1 MAGLHKEDEKSL
13 QQMWDEAQI
22 RFDRMTENNLKRS
35 QVRSLG
41 EAVGVLDTKADAE
54 EADASTRRQRLKTI
68 ASGALEFV
76 ELVGGIAAQGAS
88 TVFGPATLCFGA
100 AKLLM
105 DIPAKISKFHQDL
118 ERLFGEISTFSK
130 QFKIFSRVEQFT
142 EVDND
147 LRRCIH
153 KLMICFVDMCA
164 ISIKQLNR
172 SRWGRI
178 KDGTRIGLF
187 NSDSGVLA
195 KLEEFKGLI
204 AYQSRICD
212 GLTWES
218 ALKTEKGV
226 EVLKQNMTRSQ
237 ELMEESA
244 EELAATHEDVKIIK
258 AAVSKDSAERIDR
271 IRDKLGIP
279 SDRDADADKEFRSI
293 RPDRLQGTGAWLKEL
308 EAYSKWIDFESK
320 TNPLLMLIGDGNSG
334 KSHLM
339 SAMLDEQ
346 KDIHDNTVPGY
357 RRVAC
362 ASYGFERNEKS
373 AREGAGKGSR
383 LSILALKLMVIQ
395 IALQD
400 AVYSKYL
407 ESNLKSKALSFTQD
421 ISAIDLVKELFPPP
435 KLPSS
440 VDAVYLLFFD
450 GVDRLPPDEGKQ
462 LSEALLTIKSPN
474 FRIAVTT
481 TEAVSDSLNIP
492 LESSSPI
499 SKIHVADHNEQDIRR
514 YIEAEIRGHEDLNSE
529 DPTILRIANTIRDRL
544 PRVANGN
551 FGNVHQIVEIVTDA
565 VKTSSETDINSIEE
579 LISQESLENMDKTS
593 ERVIDELDET
603 LNAQEIEQ
611 LNELLIWVIYGLEFM
626 SVEELRAAGLLR
638 TTKTPLQKLGNK
650 IREKYASVLR
660 IESDEDGQETVYMRN
675 EGLESFIQSM
685 KRPKE
690 GRDLEMSDDPR
701 ISMSITFHNVKM
713 SKARRFL
720 WDLNEKVTFDRFE
733 FGAPSSEHDSKSKIN
748 ANPADGHLTLTRRCL
763 AILLRSTGDNILGR
777 YAVQYLPDH
786 LLALMGEVQG
796 GTITLEER
804 KEVVEDLISVL
815 QRPECLD
822 RDLTNSFLR
831 WGCWTDP
838 APFAAWLNDFDST
851 KHLKRT
857 DREWLNAIK
866 SAQPE
871 LIIHDIA
878 LMIARHWLLDTR
890 WPTNISFQWI
900 DQFLDATSRSIG
912 KVDNP
917 NTEGDDNA
925 TVDLPPDAE
934 SPNQAPEVDD
944 VLATG
949 IAARIQRA
957 NSWIEKEVPTRE
969 RIGLWYERLGST
981 YLFYDLHSLA
991 KERFL
996 EAKRQ
1001 GDPSWRTSAG
1011 LASTYA
1017 YGDSDKKAAVQE
1029 MEFAFAL
1036 FREEKDRSKEET
1048 EEFVKHLR
1056 IAARWQNGLGNFD
1069 DSIDK
1074 LREAVKLEPRSFA
1087 SHDDLLKTY
1096 HHAKQEL
1103 EALNFLK
1110 EMIEDQNT
1118 HLNGIPLG
1126 SLYLEYAT
1134 WFDPVESF
1142 EAIFRT
1148 AKDDDVS
1155 NVAFKALDDVL
1166 QHARSEKR
1174 DESLPQLLLCHG
1186 VVSARHSI
1194 AANRLETAL
1203 SHWMECYE
1211 LGRNVDAVLLPMSSR
1226 TAAQCIFNHHF
1237 AIAKRRLAANAEANG
1252 GLPRPVDP
1260 VFRLDGMFNSDV
1272 FRFPLARV
1280 YSLSGNND
1288 LAKKLL
1294 LNDMRDG
1301 LDILSDEDPDNDYW
1315 GYSRIANILVHIGD
1329 DLNALSG
1336 YSLRGPSGRH
1346 TANLGK
1352 HNDVESTSK
1361 AVPENSGTEQGPL
1374 QTDDGKAATNDR
1386 SNGEADKGKD
1396 EPCHFTCDGGCGKT
1410 LTYADTLWCCK
1421 VCADVQFEDACF
1433 AKLQN
1438 GTLTRLVCSFD
1449 HAWLEM
1455 PSWVDEFKATGKDR
1469 VRVGG
1474 EMVGGQRIGGEIIP
1488 ASEWL
1493 DSIRV
1498 MWGIEKPTKKEE
1510 PEPELESGVR
1520 KNGTPRQSLP
1530 SSPDPGHPMNS
1541 QGFARSSTFGY
1552 FDTKHTQ

>member
-1 MAGLHKEDEKSL
+1 MASLHGEDEKSL
-13 QQMWDEAQI
+13 QQMWDEAQT
-22 RFDRMTENNLKRS
+22 RFERMTEKSLKRS
-35 QVRSLG
+35 QIRSLR
-41 EAVGVLDTKADAE
+41 EAVGVLDTSSDAE
-54 EADASTRRQRLKTI
+54 EADTSIKRQRLKAI

-76 ELVGGIAAQGAS
+76 QLVGGIAAQGAS
-88 TVFGPATLCFGA
+88 IVFGPATVCFSA
-100 AKLLM
+100 AKMLM
-105 DIPAKISKFHQDL
+105 DIPAKISKFHEDL

-147 LRRCIH
+147 LRKCIH

-164 ISIKQLNR
+164 ISIKHLNR
-172 SRWGRI
+172 SIWGRI
-178 KDGTRIGLF
+178 KDGTKVGLF
-187 NSDSGVLA
+187 NNDSGVLA
-195 KLEEFKGLI
+195 KLEEFKVLI

-212 GLTWES
+212 GETWES

-226 EVLKQNMTRSQ
+226 EVLKQNMKTSQ
-237 ELMEESA
+237 KLMEESA
-244 EELAATHEDVKIIK
+244 EELAATHEDVRIIK

-293 RPDRLQGTGAWLKEL
+293 RLDRLEGTGAWLKEL
-308 EAYSKWIDFESK
+308 EAYNKWRDFESQ

-346 KDIHDNTVPGY
+346 KDIHDNSVPGY

-362 ASYGFERNEKS
+362 ANYGFERNEKS

-400 AVYSKYL
+400 VVYAQYL

-421 ISAIDLVKELFPPP
+421 ISAVDLVKELFPPP

-440 VDAVYLLFFD
+440 LDAVYVLFFD

-462 LSEALLTIKSPN
+462 LSEALVAIKSPN

-481 TEAVSDSLNIP
+481 SEDVSESLNIP
-492 LESSSPI
+492 PESSSSI
-499 SKIHVADHNEQDIRR
+499 FKIHVADHNEQDIRR
-514 YIEAEIRGHEDLNSE
+514 YIEAEIRRHEDLNSE

-579 LISQESLENMDKTS
+579 LISPKSLENIDKTS
-593 ERVIDELDET
+593 ERVIDELNEI

-611 LNELLIWVIYGLEFM
+611 LNELLIWVIYGWNFM

-650 IREKYASVLR
+650 IREKYASVLK
-660 IESDEDGQETVYMRN
+660 IEPNEDGQEIVYMRN
-675 EGLESFIQSM
+675 EGLESFIQNM
-685 KRPKE
+685 ERPKE
-690 GRDLEMSDDPR
+690 GRDLEMSDDPK

-720 WDLNEKVTFDRFE
+720 WDLSEKVTFDRFD
-733 FGAPSSEHDSKSKIN
+733 FGAPSSEHDPKSRIN
-748 ANPADGHLTLTRRCL
+748 ANPADGYLTLTRRCL
-763 AILLRSTGDNILGR
+763 AILLRNTGDNILGR
-777 YAVQYLPDH
+777 YAVQYLPGH
-786 LLALMGEVQG
+786 LSELMDEVQS

-804 KEVVEDLISVL
+804 KEVVGDLVSVL
-815 QRPECLD
+815 QRPERLD
-822 RDLTNSFLR
+822 RDLTDNFLR

-838 APFAAWLNDFDST
+838 APFAAWLNDIDST
-851 KHLKRT
+851 KHLKFA
-857 DREWLNAIK
+857 DREWLNDIR

-871 LIIHDIA
+871 LILHDIA

-900 DQFLDATSRSIG
+900 DQFLDATGRSIG
-912 KVDNP
+912 EVDNSHM
-917 NTEGDDNA
+917 DSVDNA
-925 TVDLPPDAE
+925 IVDLAPDAE
-934 SPNQAPEVDD
+934 SPNQAMEADD
-944 VLATG
+944 VLPTA

-957 NSWIEKEVPTRE
+957 IPWVEKEMPTRE
-969 RIGLWYERLGST
+969 RSGLWYERLGST
-981 YLFYDLHSLA
+981 YLAYDLHKFA
-991 KERFL
+991 KENFL
-996 EAKRQ
+996 KAKTQ
-1001 GDPSWRTSAG
+1001 GYPSWRTSAG
-1011 LASTYA
+1011 LASAYA
-1017 YGDSDKKAAVQE
+1017 YGDSDRKAAVNE
-1029 MEFAFAL
+1029 IEFALTF
-1036 FREEKDRSKEET
+1036 FREEKDRSKKET
-1048 EEFVKHLR
+1048 EEFAKHLR
-1056 IAARWQNGLGNFD
+1056 IAARWQNDLGNFD
-1069 DSIDK
+1069 DSIGK
-1074 LREAVKLEPRSFA
+1074 LREAVKLEPQSFA
-1087 SHDDLLKTY
+1087 SHNDLLKTY
-1096 HHAKQEL
+1096 HHATQEL

-1166 QHARSEKR
+1166 EHARSEKK
-1174 DESLPQLLLCHG
+1174 DESLRQLLLCHG
-1186 VVSARHSI
+1186 IVSARHSI

-1211 LGRNVDAVLLPMSSR
+1211 LGRNFDAVFLPMSSR
-1226 TAAQCIFNHHF
+1226 TAAGCIFNHHF
-1237 AIAKRRLAANAEANG
+1237 SIAKRRLAANAEENG
-1252 GLPRPVDP
+1252 GPPRPVDS
-1260 VFRLDGMFNSDV
+1260 VFKLDGMFNNDV
-1272 FRFPLARV
+1272 FRLPLARV

-1315 GYSRIANILVHIGD
+1315 GYYQIANISMHIGD

-1336 YSLRGPSGRH
+1336 YSLWGPSGRY

-1352 HNDVESTSK
+1352 YDDVESTSK
-1361 AVPENSGTEQGPL
+1361 VGSKNSGTEQGPL
-1374 QTDDGKAATNDR
+1374 RTDSWKAAVNDR
-1386 SNGEADKGKD
+1386 SNGEADKAKD
-1396 EPCHFTCDGGCGKT
+1396 EPCKFSCDGGCGKT
-1410 LTYADTLWCCK
+1410 LKYADSLWFCK

-1433 AKLQN
+1433 AKLQD
-1438 GTLTRLVCSFD
+1438 GTLTQFQCSRD
-1449 HAWLEM
+1449 HAWLKV
-1455 PSWVDEFKATGKDR
+1455 PSWVDEFKATGKDQ

-1474 EMVGGQRIGGEIIP
+1474 EMVGGKRIGGEIIP
-1488 ASEWL
+1488 VSEWL
-1493 DSIRV
+1493 DSIRA
-1498 MWGIEKPTKKEE
+1498 MWGIEKPTKKKE

-1520 KNGTPRQSLP
+1520 KNGTPNETPRQSLP

-1541 QGFARSSTFGY
+1541 GGFGRASTFG
-1552 FDTKHTQ
+1552 